1 MSIGSIPPVGPGGD
15 FWYQGEAYDGDPT
28 VPPGLAR
35 PIGWRVRKPDG
46 TGAWDKI
53 GPLDTDWAPVGGAV
67 ATLEQ
72 VYAAGAADPKTK
84 DFMGMLSGT
93 STRFQANTDA
103 NPLPLV
109 GLYETAASKP
119 LTASG
124 YPAIGQSLATDLSI
138 LIGGR
143 LFNWYE
149 MFDPLWNGTF
159 AQLSAYA
166 WHVETCSFQQ
176 TASTAWRR
184 NHVFAD
190 RTYTAAKNWQPQA
203 TPAGPLG
210 SGPGTMLHLVSLYNT
225 LDDALEPVDQLDGFG
240 QNLRQVSPIQNGV
253 IYETATHFSHRLV
266 SVPAAND
273 GVGWGVW
280 DGNISHGGDVP
291 RVAIHA
297 RQVGASAAGD
307 WYWALCA
314 EDTAG
319 DAQLHDIATFKR
331 TGITFDVPV
340 TFAAADG
347 QPLVAYAIDL
357 DGLTVGSG
365 GTVVPARAGQ
375 TFTITRYSN
384 MVVAVTGVCATTM
397 FFDTGA
403 VGPTFNEIF
412 ANAQQLSAA
421 QINLGP
427 GQMVSNNVTGYKQT
441 SNADVRATVHTAA
454 TGCTALTIRQTYYG
468 FWTAL

>member
-28 VPPGLAR
+28 VAPGLAR
-35 PIGWRVRKPDG
+35 PIGWRVRMPDG
-46 TGAWDKI
+46 TAAWDKV
-53 GPLDTDWAPVGGAV
+53 GPLDTDWSPVGGAV
-67 ATLEQ
+67 ATLAQ
-72 VYAAGAADPKTK
+72 VYAHGVSDPKTK

-93 STRFQANTDA
+93 TARFQANTDA
-103 NPLPLV
+103 NPLPLI

-119 LTASG
+119 LTTSG
-124 YPAIGQSLATDLSI
+124 NPSIGQSLATDLSI

-166 WHVETCSFQQ
+166 WHVDTVSFQQ
-176 TASTAWRR
+176 TAATAWRR

-190 RTYTAAKNWQPQA
+190 RSYTAAKNWQPQA

-225 LDDALEPVDQLDGFG
+225 IDDALEPVDQLDGFG

-266 SVPAAND
+266 SAPAAGD

-291 RVAIHA
+291 RAALHA
-297 RQVGASAAGD
+297 RQTGATAAGD
-307 WYWALCA
+307 WYWALA
-314 EDTAG
+314 LEDTAG
-319 DAQLHDIATFKR
+319 DAQLHDVATFKR
-331 TGITFDVPV
+331 DGIAFDAPISQSVPGAGTPV
-340 TFAAADG
+340 VISAAINWMVVG
-347 QPLVAYAIDL
+347 FYNFVMPLVAGKKFVVVGSRSTFETRDAALTTGATLFVAQNGIDL
-357 DGLTVGSG
+357 TTTPIGLSPATVNAVAAPVSINSTFTNLTMADLSTQVLQAHVSVAAAGAGLTTCTGHLYLVG
-365 GTVVPARAGQ
+365 VYV
-375 TFTITRYSN
+375 
-384 MVVAVTGVCATTM
+384 
-397 FFDTGA
+397 
-403 VGPTFNEIF
+403 
-412 ANAQQLSAA
+412 
-421 QINLGP
+421 
-427 GQMVSNNVTGYKQT
+427 
-441 SNADVRATVHTAA
+441 
-454 TGCTALTIRQTYYG
+454 
-468 FWTAL
+468 